1 MTVTRRDAIRIS
13 GGTLAGLSLGAKLS
27 PEELAAA
34 EAALQAQE
42 WPETLVEAQPRD
54 GFPVDLPL
62 NADGSAPAHPE
73 SAAGPIEGRLMW
85 RTEDRPAPPGEYDY
99 RRMRIKVD
107 TRRLARLTGTLRFED
122 LEPLPRVSQTFLLQC
137 GAPEPRGIVKWT
149 GVRFSDFV
157 DMLGLVEGAKENGYV
172 RFVAT
177 DNHYTDES
185 VQELMSP
192 QVMLAWMM
200 NDAPIPP
207 EHGAPLRLI
216 VPFRYGNRSIKA
228 ITEMT
233 FAVPGLPPWS
243 PRG

>member
-13 GGTLAGLSLGAKLS
+13 GGTLAGLSLGATLS
-27 PEELAAA
+27 PEELAA
-34 EAALQAQE
+34 LQATPQSQE
-42 WPETLVEAQPRD
+42 WPPTLVEAEMRA

-62 NADGSAPAHPE
+62 NADGSAPTHPE
-73 SAAGPIEGRLMW
+73 SSAGPIQGRLMW

-99 RRMRIKVD
+99 RQMRIRVD
-107 TRRLARLTGTLRFED
+107 TRRLARLSGTLRFPD
-122 LEPLPRVSQTFLLQC
+122 LERLPRVSQTFLMQC
-137 GAPEPRGIVKWT
+137 GAPEPRGIVTWT

-157 DMLGLVEGAKENGYV
+157 DMLGLVEGVRENGYV

-177 DNHYTDES
+177 DNHYIDES
-185 VQELMSP
+185 VRELLSP

-200 NDAPIPP
+200 NDAPLPP
-207 EHGAPLRLI
+207 EHGAPLRLV

-233 FAVPGLPPWS
+233 FAVPGLPPWT